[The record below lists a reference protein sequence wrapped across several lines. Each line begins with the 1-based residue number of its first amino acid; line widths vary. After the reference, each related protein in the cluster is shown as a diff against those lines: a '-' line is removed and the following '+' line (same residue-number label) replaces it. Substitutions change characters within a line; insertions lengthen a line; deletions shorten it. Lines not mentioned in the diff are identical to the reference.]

1 MEQTEKQTIITSRE
15 AEIISRICGLSR
27 SSVMQL
33 VRGVWSVK
41 GSAAIGK
48 KERIL
53 THLDHIR
60 AIDRRHDEDCREE
73 IEEYVATHRWAPE
86 DDNSEASPKPGT
98 PQ

>member
-41 GSAAIGK
+41 SSDAIGK

-60 AIDRRHDEDCREE
+60 AIDRRHEEDCREE

-86 DDNSEASPKPGT
+86 DDNSEGSPKP
-98 PQ
+98 